1 LLKVFLFPVVVSD
14 LDGTEQLV
22 KSSHEI
28 SAPLTSGLLNLLAAF
43 FDGVDKKFVVPTFQP
58 PSFSLEEDSQDYGD
72 SAFLEEFVAV
82 QETSNFAVGQNI
94 SNICTHLYRI
104 VANIFATAP
113 KSQPIGT
120 VIDTWIHGLSILV
133 AHRQQDWTSFLQYG
147 GEWERLRST
156 NSRMSR
162 AWGPVIL
169 TKILKADPTAYF
181 QGQDHFIS
189 AWFESIIEADLEG
202 QHTLTELLLNID
214 EGGTILE
221 NSVFAKNSAGVYQ
234 VSVDALF
241 EARPTLIVRMNPRSQ
256 LF

>member
-1 LLKVFLFPVVVSD
+1 VVGSD
-14 LDGTEQLV
+14 LDVTDQLV

-28 SAPLTSGLLNLLAAF
+28 PAALTSGLLNLLAAF
-43 FDGVDKKFVVPTFQP
+43 FDGVHKKFVVPAFQP
-58 PSFSLEEDSQDYGD
+58 PPPALDEDSQDYGD

-82 QETSNFAVGQNI
+82 QETSNFSVGQNI
-94 SNICTHLYRI
+94 STICTHLYRVI
-104 VANIFATAP
+104 ANLFAAAP
-113 KSQPIGT
+113 KSQPVGPI
-120 VIDTWIHGLSILV
+120 IDTWIHGLSILV
-133 AHRQQDWTSFLQYG
+133 AHRQQDWSTFLQYG

-202 QHTLTELLLNID
+202 QHALTELLLNID
-214 EGGTILE
+214 DGGTILE
-221 NSVFAKNSAGVYQ
+221 NSVFAKNMAGIYQISA
-234 VSVDALF
+234 DALF